1 MNYEDWK
8 LWYYFLAICK
18 GIALLNEM
26 GLIHTDIRAE
36 YIVLDERN
44 KLVTL
49 IDFTSTIKLSENNF
63 IDLPEIEVNLETT

>member
-1 MNYEDWK
+1 M
-8 LWYYFLAICK
+8 
-18 GIALLNEM
+18 NEM